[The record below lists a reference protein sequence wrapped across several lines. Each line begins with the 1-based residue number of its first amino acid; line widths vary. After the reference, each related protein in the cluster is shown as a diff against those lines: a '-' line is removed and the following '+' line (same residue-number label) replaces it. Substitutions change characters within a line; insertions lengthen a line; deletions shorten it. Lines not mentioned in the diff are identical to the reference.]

1 MAAVAF
7 ELDLAAI
14 SLCHSK
20 YVDAFLFPA
29 KDVLNCMV
37 MTDEENREGGKDM
50 KRKTRRNRGLKRHY
64 KP

>member
-1 MAAVAF
+1 MVAVAF

-50 KRKTRRNRGLKRHY
+50 KRKREGTGG
-64 KP
+64 